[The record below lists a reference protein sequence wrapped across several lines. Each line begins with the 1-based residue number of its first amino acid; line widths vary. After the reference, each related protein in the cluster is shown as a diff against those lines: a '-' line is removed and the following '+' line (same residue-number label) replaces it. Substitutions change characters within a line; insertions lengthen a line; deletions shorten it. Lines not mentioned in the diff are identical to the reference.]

1 MDFALPEIGEGVY
14 EAELTAWL
22 VKPGDVVKRGQNLM
36 EIMTDKAAMEVPAP
50 FAGAISFLRAEPGQ
64 KIKVGEV
71 VLTYAGAEQPAAR
84 GAEVPAP
91 AAPVHANGPA
101 SPAASRLPVRAAP
114 SVRQRA
120 RQLGVDLGSVHGSGP
135 GGRVLFEDL
144 ASRAQAPAR
153 EPAAPAAPPP
163 PPVVDYGKPGSRIKF
178 QGLRRKIA
186 EHMVHAKRV
195 APHYSYVDECDVTEL
210 VKLRENL
217 KAVYARAGV
226 KLTYLAFIVRAVVHA
241 LKEVPIVNSSLDEAQ
256 NEIVLHDRYNIGV
269 AVATPGGLIV
279 PVIHDADKRDL
290 GGVAREIERL
300 GHDARTGKQRL
311 DDLRG
316 GTFSV
321 TSLGNIG
328 GLFSAPIVNHPEVAI
343 LGIGRVYK
351 RPVFDAHGNVRPSD
365 WVYLS
370 LSFDHRVV
378 DGAVGAAFANAI
390 IERLQNPALLL
401 LPDKL

>member
-1 MDFALPEIGEGVY
+1 MCDS
-14 EAELTAWL
+14 
-22 VKPGDVVKRGQNLM
+22 PG
-36 EIMTDKAAMEVPAP
+36 
-50 FAGAISFLRAEPGQ
+50 
-64 KIKVGEV
+64 
-71 VLTYAGAEQPAAR
+71 
-84 GAEVPAP
+84 
-91 AAPVHANGPA
+91 
-101 SPAASRLPVRAAP
+101 
-114 SVRQRA
+114 
-120 RQLGVDLGSVHGSGP
+120 
-135 GGRVLFEDL
+135 
-144 ASRAQAPAR
+144 
-153 EPAAPAAPPP
+153 
-163 PPVVDYGKPGSRIKF
+163 
-178 QGLRRKIA
+178 
-186 EHMVHAKRV
+186 
-195 APHYSYVDECDVTEL
+195 
-210 VKLRENL
+210 
-217 KAVYARAGV
+217 
-226 KLTYLAFIVRAVVHA
+226 

-290 GGVAREIERL
+290 GGLAREIERL
-300 GHDARTGKQRL
+300 GHDARAGKSRL
-311 DDLRG
+311 EDLRG

-351 RPVFDAHGNVRPSD
+351 RPVFDAQGAVRPSD

-390 IERLQNPALLL
+390 IERLQNPAILL

>member
-1 MDFALPEIGEGVY
+1 M
-14 EAELTAWL
+14 
-22 VKPGDVVKRGQNLM
+22 
-36 EIMTDKAAMEVPAP
+36 
-50 FAGAISFLRAEPGQ
+50 
-64 KIKVGEV
+64 
-71 VLTYAGAEQPAAR
+71 
-84 GAEVPAP
+84 
-91 AAPVHANGPA
+91 
-101 SPAASRLPVRAAP
+101 
-114 SVRQRA
+114 A
-120 RQLGVDLGSVHGSGP
+120 RQLGVDLASVHGSGP
-135 GGRVLFEDL
+135 GGRILFEDL
-144 ASRAQAPAR
+144 APRVQAPAQ
-153 EPAAPAAPPP
+153 EPAAPTVPPP
-163 PPVVDYGKPGSRIKF
+163 PPPVDYGKPGSHIKF

-300 GHDARTGKQRL
+300 GHDARLGKQRL
-311 DDLRG
+311 EDLRG

-343 LGIGRVYK
+343 LGVGRVYK
-351 RPVFDAHGNVRPSD
+351 RPVFDDHGNVRPAD
-365 WVYLS
+365 RVYLS